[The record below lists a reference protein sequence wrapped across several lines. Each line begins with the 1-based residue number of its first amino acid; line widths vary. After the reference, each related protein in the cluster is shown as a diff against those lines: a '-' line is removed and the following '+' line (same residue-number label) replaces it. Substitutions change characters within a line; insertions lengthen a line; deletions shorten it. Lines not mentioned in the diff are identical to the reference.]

1 MFDKVVVGVD
11 DHQAG
16 RDALELAT
24 RLVSPNRTLML
35 VHVQMLAFAT
45 PPDADPHRAR
55 DLAERGRA
63 LERLAALR
71 DEAHVDAELLCVDAR
86 SVAAGLHETVH
97 RRGDLLAIGASRRDD
112 YDRTFIGD
120 DTREVLKNPP
130 SAVAVA
136 PASYATR
143 PHLLRKIGV
152 AYDGSSGSEQALA
165 VARELARDRH
175 AELSA
180 FEAVAEPIRV
190 RDPWNPEVE
199 IGERVAEARERLASL
214 SDVDPHAAAGDAA
227 EELTGYAASVDLLV
241 LGRTSSG
248 RSTT

>member
-71 DEAHVDAELLCVDAR
+71 DEAHVTPSCCASMHGLSPLACMRPFTDVVTCSR
-86 SVAAGLHETVH
+86 SAPRAVMTTTGHSSAT
-97 RRGDLLAIGASRRDD
+97 
-112 YDRTFIGD
+112 
-120 DTREVLKNPP
+120 TR
-130 SAVAVA
+130 
-136 PASYATR
+136 
-143 PHLLRKIGV
+143 
-152 AYDGSSGSEQALA
+152 
-165 VARELARDRH
+165 
-175 AELSA
+175 
-180 FEAVAEPIRV
+180 
-190 RDPWNPEVE
+190 
-199 IGERVAEARERLASL
+199 
-214 SDVDPHAAAGDAA
+214 
-227 EELTGYAASVDLLV
+227 
-241 LGRTSSG
+241 G
-248 RSTT
+248 RS